1 MEGQAAGW
9 VVHEGMPWR
18 DRLQG
23 RTSTRGCCGGIGCRA
38 VMGAHVGVVLDS
50 APSLS
55 PFVTQLHRQIFF
67 ERTHACESVIAG
79 LALGTGV
86 T

>member
-1 MEGQAAGW
+1 M
-9 VVHEGMPWR
+9 VHEGMLWR

-23 RTSTRGCCGGIGCRA
+23 GWSMKGCRGGIGCRA
-38 VMGAHVGVVLDS
+38 VMGAQVEKVLDS

-55 PFVTQLHRQIFF
+55 PFVTQFHRQIFP